1 MKKVLLIALM
11 ISGARLAA
19 MEQNQQPFPWEQLL
33 PELKSEVLK
42 QIVNAPTVVQAIK
55 NLQNLRFVN
64 KDFYTKFTY
73 DKAVLFNV
81 LNTINQ
87 YFPGS
92 EVLIART
99 LNTKLAE
106 EWLKTVNPN
115 ASFKII
121 PVTPTVFNDAI
132 KSIRDGDLVS
142 LKKWLDKGYDPKYV
156 QFNGWTLD
164 SYAVQYAIS
173 VPALKLIA
181 TYNPDVFTVKNISD
195 LLFATLRGLKITQT
209 TLENKIKMQE
219 MANFL
224 MQKLKELVSQEEASK
239 IIDDIDRKIQ
249 KQFGNVA

>member
-1 MKKVLLIALM
+1 MKKALLLALM
-11 ISGARLAA
+11 AASSQIIS
-19 MEQNQQPFPWEQLL
+19 MEQNEQPFQWEQLL

-64 KDFYTKFTY
+64 KDFYTQFTSN
-73 DKAVLFNV
+73 KAVLFNV

-92 EVLIART
+92 EVFIART

-106 EWLKTVNPN
+106 EWLKSVNPN

-121 PVTPTVFNDAI
+121 PVTPTVFNEAI
-132 KSIRDGDLVS
+132 KNIRDGDLVS

-156 QFNGWTLD
+156 QLNGWTLD
-164 SYAVQYAIS
+164 SYAVQYTIS

-195 LLFATLRGLKITQT
+195 LLFTTLRGLKITQT

-224 MQKLKELVSQEEASK
+224 TQKLKELVSQEEASK
-239 IIDDIDRKIQ
+239 IINDIQ
-249 KQFGNVA
+249 KKLEQRYRF